1 MVVFKLE
8 HQHPLGG
15 WGGGV
20 CFLKPG
26 LLGPD
31 ISFQFSRSKWE
42 MRICISI
49 KLLGDADVWK
59 RYSQFENH

>member
-1 MVVFKLE
+1 MVVFKFE

-15 WGGGV
+15 
-20 CFLKPG
+20 FLKLG
-26 LLGPD
+26 LLGPN